1 MFLEEGA
8 PGEGIEVDGRR
19 RDVGW
24 VRYEEGD
31 REGTTGM
38 VLYPDIQPRL
48 DLRTRMGPVLGSRE
62 RFSMA
67 EALKRTGERALAHTF
82 REVDLTRFRGHL
94 IAGAEGP
101 ERKGGQVP
109 RTRPPYPPEFRAEA
123 VRLAKTSGEPI
134 ARIAK
139 DLGVS
144 DQTLR
149 NWVNQDDVD
158 AGRESGLTSD
168 ERARM
173 RELEKENRKLR
184 EEREILRKAAAFF
197 AAETGRR

>member
-1 MFLEEGA
+1 
-8 PGEGIEVDGRR
+8 
-19 RDVGW
+19 
-24 VRYEEGD
+24 
-31 REGTTGM
+31 
-38 VLYPDIQPRL
+38 
-48 DLRTRMGPVLGSRE
+48 
-62 RFSMA
+62 
-67 EALKRTGERALAHTF
+67 
-82 REVDLTRFRGHL
+82 
-94 IAGAEGP
+94 
-101 ERKGGQVP
+101 VP

-123 VRLAKTSGEPI
+123 VRLVKTSGEPI
-134 ARIAK
+134 SRIAK
-139 DLGVS
+139 DLGIS

-158 AGRESGLTSD
+158 AGRKSGLTSD